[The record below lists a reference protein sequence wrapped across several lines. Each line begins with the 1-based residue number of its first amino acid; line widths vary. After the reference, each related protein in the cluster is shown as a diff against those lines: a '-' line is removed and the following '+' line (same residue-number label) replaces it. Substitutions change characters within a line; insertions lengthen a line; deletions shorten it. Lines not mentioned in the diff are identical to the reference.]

1 MTISRPPGRLSFYIT
16 KGVTKMARKKE
27 TLADKI
33 VKAVLED
40 LAGRSGIG
48 NALEECD
55 QEIQREIKEELTEKV
70 QAVLTRELHK
80 S

>member
-1 MTISRPPGRLSFYIT
+1 
-16 KGVTKMARKKE
+16 MARKKE